1 MTVQFYNVKI
11 YNVPESNALQQFK
24 LVIKNLDVNSEM
36 NEIALNFSLRDIKAE
51 RLRIT
56 ALLLC
61 QSLSC
66 VVPPL
71 CDPVDCSPPG
81 SSVRGISQ
89 ARILAWVAISF
100 SRGSSQPRDQMPA
113 SHAWQVNS
121 LPLSHLRFQPD
132 PSCFHPVC

>member
-36 NEIALNFSLRDIKAE
+36 SKIALNFSLRDIKAE

-61 QSLSC
+61 QSLSR

-71 CDPVDCSPPG
+71 CDPMDCSPPG

-89 ARILAWVAISF
+89 ARILEWGAIPF
-100 SRGSSQPRDQMPA
+100 SRGSSQPRDQI
-113 SHAWQVNS
+113 QVS
-121 LPLSHLRFQPD
+121 CIAGRFFTSELPGKPPD
-132 PSCFHPVC
+132 E